1 MATLL
6 ELCNRALSQI
16 AAGAIVDF
24 DEGSLEAREVFRF
37 AQPLLDEMADWTEW
51 HWLVKRETLA
61 LVSNDR
67 PAEWLYAYA
76 IPSDMA
82 QPLAVREVE
91 DAATIL
97 PTFGPYSFP
106 LQDGIS
112 LAFLNE
118 GSVIYTNVPDA
129 VLVYT
134 RKNITAVDLPP
145 LVQRAFELELGARIA
160 LPIKKDAK
168 VAQYLSQQAEV
179 ARQRAIGDEENKR
192 QSTPRRY
199 VSEAEYARAGVGNY
213 VP

>member
-6 ELCNRALSQI
+6 ELCNRALGQI
-16 AAGAIVDF
+16 AAGAIADF
-24 DEGSLEAREVFRF
+24 EEGSLEAHEVVRF
-37 AQPLLDEMADWTEW
+37 AQPLLDELADWTEW
-51 HWLVKRETLA
+51 HWLVKREVLA
-61 LVSNDR
+61 AVTNDR

-76 IPSDMA
+76 VPADMA

-91 DAATIL
+91 DAATVL
-97 PTFGPYSFP
+97 PMFGPYSFP
-106 LQDGIS
+106 LQDGIA

-118 GSVIYTNVPDA
+118 GGVIYTNVPTA
-129 VLVYT
+129 TLVYT
-134 RKNITAVDLPP
+134 RKTITAADLPP

-179 ARQRAIGDEENKR
+179 ARQRAIADEENKR

-199 VSEAEYARAGVGNY
+199 ISEAEYARAGVGNY